1 MLQSRA
7 LPSMIAAA
15 MLVLPGVVF
24 AERTEKTVTY
34 DFQGKTFEARLIYD
48 SEGAETRPGVLMVPN
63 WMGPT
68 DASADKAWRV
78 AGDDYVVMMVDMY
91 GTDVRPTNSDEAGKA
106 ASAVRADVPMMRER
120 VNKALEMFRE
130 QAGDVPLDPERIAA
144 IGFCFG
150 GGVVLE
156 QARSGTELAAAVSFH
171 GNLNTPDPADAQHI
185 RTPLLVLH
193 GADDPYVD
201 QQAVSDFISEMQG
214 AKVKDWQVHQFG
226 GAVHSFTDPN
236 ANQPG
241 KAQYDEQTARRAF
254 EMMEDLFEQQLG
266 D

>member
-1 MLQSRA
+1 MTRPGPLQKLAAVIFLAVPGLAQADRA
-7 LPSMIAAA
+7 
-15 MLVLPGVVF
+15 
-24 AERTEKTVTY
+24 EKTVSY
-34 DFQGKTFEARLIYD
+34 EYQGKTFEARLVYD
-48 SEGAETRPGVLMVPN
+48 DAEDDIRPGVLMVPN

-78 AGDDYVVMMVDMY
+78 AQDDYVVMMVDMY
-91 GTDVRPTNSDEAGKA
+91 GTDTRPSNADEASQA
-106 ASAVRADVPMMRER
+106 AAAIRADVPMMRQR
-120 VNKALEMFRE
+120 VDKALEVFRA
-130 QAGDVPLDPERIAA
+130 QAGSVPLDADRIAA

-156 QARSGTELAAAVSFH
+156 QARGGTELAAAVSFH
-171 GNLNTPDPADAQHI
+171 GNLNTPDTGAAANI
-185 RTPLLVLH
+185 LTPLLVLH

-201 QQAVSDFISEMQG
+201 QAAVAGFVAEMRNAG
-214 AKVKDWQVHQFG
+214 VEDWQLHQFG

-241 KAQYDEQTARRAF
+241 QAQYNEQAANRAF
-254 EMMEDLFEQQLG
+254 EMMEDLFGEVFR